1 MKKITI
7 IALTL
12 MLASCGSTYDVSTD
26 YRIKSIL
33 TITEKG
39 DTLAVPVGDF
49 KFRVLDRRIR
59 ELIDRDPFRYQYR
72 QNWQPWNNNYYL
84 IPNPNQSYNWN
95 RSKPNSKPNNKPINL
110 PKPPVNVKPY
120 KPINPPSVKP
130 VLKPSVNKKNNG
142 R

>member
-1 MKKITI
+1 MKKLII

-12 MLASCGSTYDVSTD
+12 VFTSCGSTYNLSTD

-39 DTLAVPVGDF
+39 DTLAVPVRDF

-72 QNWQPWNNNYYL
+72 GNWQNWNYNSYP
-84 IPNPNQSYNWN
+84 IPNYNQGYNYN
-95 RSKPNSKPNNKPINL
+95 RPKPNVKPNVKPVNPPTIIKPYKPLNPINIKPIVKPNNK
-110 PKPPVNVKPY
+110 
-120 KPINPPSVKP
+120 
-130 VLKPSVNKKNNG
+130 KNE
-142 R
+142 RK

>member
-1 MKKITI
+1 MKKII
-7 IALTL
+7 IALAVL
-12 MLASCGSTYDVSTD
+12 FMSCGSTYNLSTD

-39 DTLAVPVGDF
+39 DTLAVPVNDF

-72 QNWQPWNNNYYL
+72 RSLQNWNYNFY
-84 IPNPNQSYNWN
+84 PAPSFNQGHNYN
-95 RSKPNSKPNNKPINL
+95 RSKPNVKP
-110 PKPPVNVKPY
+110 PKPPVFVKPY
-120 KPINPPSVKP
+120 KPTNPPRIKP
-130 VLKPSVNKKNNG
+130 VIKPNKKNDLHK

>member
-1 MKKITI
+1 MKKIII

-12 MLASCGSTYDVSTD
+12 VLTSCGSTYDLSTD

-39 DTLAVPVGDF
+39 DTLAVPVRDF

-72 QNWQPWNNNYYL
+72 QNWYYRDYNL
-84 IPNPNQSYNWN
+84 YPVPNQGYNYN
-95 RSKPNSKPNNKPINL
+95 RSKPNINQN
-110 PKPPVNVKPY
+110 P
-120 KPINPPSVKP
+120 KPINPPKP
-130 VLKPSVNKKNNG
+130 PLDIKPYRPINPPSSKPIIKPNKKNE
-142 R
+142 RK

>member
-1 MKKITI
+1 MKKIII

-12 MLASCGSTYDVSTD
+12 VLTSCGSTYDLSTD

-39 DTLAVPVGDF
+39 DTLAVPVRDF

-72 QNWQPWNNNYYL
+72 QNWYYRNYNLYP
-84 IPNPNQSYNWN
+84 IPNINQGYNYN
-95 RSKPNSKPNNKPINL
+95 RSKPSVRPNS
-110 PKPPVNVKPY
+110 
-120 KPINPPSVKP
+120 KPINPPRPPAVTKPYNPSNGVNNPPIVKP
-130 VLKPSVNKKNNG
+130 NKKNE
-142 R
+142 RK